1 MGVTDKDKWW
11 LMMVVILIFS
21 GCSTSLQ
28 VNAETTRKS
37 QPSHIMSFDVNR
49 EVRAD
54 VTLEETR
61 IMVQTNNFPPVRV
74 SSVNLPLLRQWNRIY
89 FKVHDYD
96 WDGMNDLAILQSVGR
111 VGTERCYAIHR
122 YNPATG
128 MFRRKK
134 SFDRCGI

>member
-1 MGVTDKDKWW
+1 MGVKNKSI
-11 LMMVVILIFS
+11 LVMVSLIFS
-21 GCSTSLQ
+21 GCSALPQASADTA
-28 VNAETTRKS
+28 V
-37 QPSHIMSFDVNR
+37 QPSVSHIMSFNVNH
-49 EVRAD
+49 EVQAE

-61 IMVQTNNFPPVRV
+61 IMVQTNSFQPVQV

-89 FKVHDYD
+89 FKISDYD

-111 VGTERCYAIHR
+111 VGTQRCYAIHR
-122 YNPATG
+122 YNPVTG